1 MISHI
6 SQGPPL
12 RATMEERKLL
22 RAVKSTNPLVYLDIS
37 IGKEDGEW
45 NLTEIEAIAMPTN

>member
-1 MISHI
+1 MD
-6 SQGPPL
+6 
-12 RATMEERKLL
+12 ERKLL

-45 NLTEIEAIAMPTN
+45 ILTEIEAIAMPTS